1 MKPVPASKSD
11 TPEVS
16 RFQRFRVERIPR
28 SMLKEAPY
36 NPRVM
41 DEHGHKLLNRSLKKS
56 GLVETIVW
64 NKRTGNVVGGHQRL
78 SELDKLENGRDY
90 ALDVAV
96 IDVDETEEREIN
108 IKLNNQNMMGAYD
121 TEKLAALFIQD
132 GVQFADTGFSALDIE
147 LNFDT
152 PVANAILGTDRQ
164 EEPEV
169 VSDIETIQ
177 KIKAARKQ
185 GKERAN
191 HKNSPEH
198 FKVIVFNSMESMDE
212 FINYFG
218 LDGEMRYIDGEEIK
232 SKIGIGDS
240 ATGGDTPGAPAA
252 PPPETGTDPGTE
264 STAPEAPA
272 AR

>member
-1 MKPVPASKSD
+1 MPQ
-11 TPEVS
+11 VS
-16 RFQRFRVERIPR
+16 RFQRFRVARVSR
-28 SMLKEAPY
+28 AMLKEAPY

-78 SELDKLENGRDY
+78 SELDKLEGGKDY

-152 PVANAILGTDRQ
+152 PVANAILGTDRE

-169 VSDIETIQ
+169 VSDIEEIQ

-212 FINYFG
+212 FIDYFH
-218 LDGEMRYIDGEEIK
+218 LDGETRYIDGEVIK
-232 SKIGIGDS
+232 SLIGIG
-240 ATGGDTPGAPAA
+240 GDNAAPAA
-252 PPPETGTDPGTE
+252 PPPAPGSDPGAE
-264 STAPEAPA
+264 SAAPEAPVPA
-272 AR
+272 VP

>member
-1 MKPVPASKSD
+1 MPQ
-11 TPEVS
+11 VS
-16 RFQRFRVERIPR
+16 RFQRFRVARVSR
-28 SMLKEAPY
+28 TMLKEAPY

-41 DEHGHKLLNRSLKKS
+41 DEHGHKLLNKSLKKS

-78 SELDKLENGRDY
+78 SELDKLEGGKDY
-90 ALDVAV
+90 SLDVAV

-121 TEKLAALFIQD
+121 TDKLAALFIQD

-152 PVANAILGTDRQ
+152 PVANAILGTDRE

-212 FINYFG
+212 FIDYFG
-218 LDGEMRYIDGEEIK
+218 INGEMRYIDGEVIK
-232 SKIGIGDS
+232 SIIGIGGKD
-240 ATGGDTPGAPAA
+240 DTAPPPPPTDPAADAPAA
-252 PPPETGTDPGTE
+252 P
-264 STAPEAPA
+264 
-272 AR
+272 

>member
-1 MKPVPASKSD
+1 MPHKKPQWSPVPENNIAPKHE
-11 TPEVS
+11 PHPQVS
-16 RFQRFRVERIPR
+16 RFQRFRVERVHR
-28 SMLKEAPY
+28 SMLKEAHY

-41 DEHGHKLLNRSLKKS
+41 DEYGRKLLNNSLRRS

-78 SELDKLENGRDY
+78 AEMDKLEGSKDY
-90 ALDVAV
+90 YLDVAV
-96 IDVDETEEREIN
+96 IDVGEVEEREIN
-108 IKLNNQNMMGAYD
+108 IKLNNQNMMGAYVA
-121 TEKLAALFIQD
+121 EKLAALFIND
-132 GVQFADTGFSALDIE
+132 GVQFFDTGFSALDIE

-152 PVANAILGTDRQ
+152 PVANAILGTNRQ

-177 KIKAARKQ
+177 KIKDARKN

-212 FINYFG
+212 FVRYFC
-218 LDGEMRYIDGEEIK
+218 LDGEIRYLDGEIIK
-232 SKIGIGDS
+232 SKIGIGKIADS
-240 ATGGDTPGAPAA
+240 QNVTL
-252 PPPETGTDPGTE
+252 
-264 STAPEAPA
+264 
-272 AR
+272 